1 MSYQVLT
8 LVLARCLRNHSFSL
22 REALVN
28 KSPTLSLRHETIM
41 IPKGSPKGFAYA
53 AIHVVL
59 HVLVKN
65 STYAHLTQHV
75 CSTWSLRNLT
85 HHNVFHTPQI
95 DIT

>member
-53 AIHVVL
+53 AIHVVSSCSCKEQ
-59 HVLVKN
+59 HIRTPYTTRVFN
-65 STYAHLTQHV
+65 MELTQPYASQ
-75 CSTWSLRNLT
+75 CFPYAT
-85 HHNVFHTPQI
+85 
-95 DIT
+95 D